1 MHYFLF
7 YKEVSEL
14 LFQKS
19 NASYS
24 IFPLIDWQPSCP
36 PAQMKKVMI
45 SNEKL
50 SNQVMH
56 LVNFLGSNTI
66 L

>member
-24 IFPLIDWQPSCP
+24 IFPLIDWQPSCSDE
-36 PAQMKKVMI
+36 K
-45 SNEKL
+45 SNDK
-50 SNQVMH
+50 
-56 LVNFLGSNTI
+56 
-66 L
+66 